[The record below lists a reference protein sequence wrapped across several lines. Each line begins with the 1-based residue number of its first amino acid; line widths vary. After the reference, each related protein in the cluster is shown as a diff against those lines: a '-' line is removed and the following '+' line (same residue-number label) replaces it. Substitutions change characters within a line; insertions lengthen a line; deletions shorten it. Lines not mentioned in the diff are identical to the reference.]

1 MPCSGIRTVTCTVC
15 GRKPFLANDTDWF
28 SGGTVSEQGVRQVW
42 PCAVRTSAPGGS
54 DSNCKAAGG
63 GGDEWNDIQSGI
75 DNDELEHPASAVA
88 NATTLAVTIRR
99 TRNMNTPVLART

>member
-1 MPCSGIRTVTCTVC
+1 MPCSGMRTVTWTVC

-54 DSNCKAAGG
+54 DSNCKAVGG
-63 GGDEWNDIQSGI
+63 GGDEWNDIQSGMESDEPEPRQYGGQS
-75 DNDELEHPASAVA
+75 DNARCDDKAYAQHEHTRPAS
-88 NATTLAVTIRR
+88 
-99 TRNMNTPVLART
+99 